1 MRGKVTQD
9 KRTIKSAELWGN
21 TMKAKIT
28 ALFVLLFSYAAHGAT
43 VTIDA
48 TALGYYLSDH
58 LSGGSTILHSG
69 AGYAVGEAQDFFGAN
84 VELRNYSVFDLSS
97 VSGTIT
103 SATVKFFNPANGF
116 DSVYDPEAFGL
127 SDVSTNISALTGGTG
142 GVAAFSDL
150 GSGIGFGG
158 AFAGSSSDGTFVN
171 VVLNAAG
178 VAYLSGHLGGDIAFG
193 GKLAALDNAFPEQR
207 LFFSGGGLPLS
218 NVQLVMEVVP
228 VPAAAWLFGGAL
240 GALVMLKRRVQQ

>member
-1 MRGKVTQD
+1 MRAKVTQA
-9 KRTIKSAELWGN
+9 KRTIKSDKLRGK

-28 ALFVLLFSYAAHGAT
+28 ALFVLLFSCAAHGAT

-48 TALGYYLSDH
+48 AAFGYYLSDY
-58 LSGGSTILHSG
+58 LSGGSTIIHGSN
-69 AGYAVGEAQDFFGAN
+69 YAVGEVPEFFGAN

-97 VSGTIT
+97 VNGTIT
-103 SATVKFFNPANGF
+103 SATVKFFNPATGF
-116 DSVYDPEAFGL
+116 NSVYDPEAFGL
-127 SDVSTNISALTGGTG
+127 TDVSTSISALTAGTG
-142 GVAAFSDL
+142 GAAAFSDL
-150 GSGIGFGG
+150 GSGIGVGG
-158 AFAGSSSDGTFVN
+158 AFAGSSSNGTYVN

-178 VAYLSGHLGGDIAFG
+178 VAYLSGNLGGDIAFG
-193 GKLAALDNAFPEQR
+193 GKLAALDNGFPEQR
-207 LFFSGGGLPLS
+207 LFLSGSDLPLS